1 MKELWELLE
10 GDAMDQSGHQRVI
23 SKPKGRKKKEKS
35 ALIDIRKKPSSS
47 ITRLKRQVNS
57 PKTKKMVEQAIEYE
71 REMKSRN
78 KQANS
83 WK

>member
-1 MKELWELLE
+1 
-10 GDAMDQSGHQRVI
+10 MDQSGHQRVI
-23 SKPKGRKKKEKS
+23 SKSKGRKKKEKS